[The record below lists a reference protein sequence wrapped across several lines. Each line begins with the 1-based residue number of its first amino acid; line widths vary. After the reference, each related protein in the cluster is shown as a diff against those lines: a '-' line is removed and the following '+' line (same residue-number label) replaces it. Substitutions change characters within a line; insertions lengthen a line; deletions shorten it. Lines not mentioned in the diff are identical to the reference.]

1 MPVIA
6 HLIDDSCNASIIF
19 AAVNLINSVD
29 RCLGG
34 IAYSYHEGNPFPDD
48 LSSVVIVLVSPS
60 LSSCEQLGSLSAP
73 DPKLV
78 LLPKRMEIAGK
89 RQHRGMPTSFS
100 ALLLLLLLLLSFAF
114 VRRRAG
120 WIAIRRIELLSMPKF
135 RFSLSCSSFMML

>member
-34 IAYSYHEGNPFPDD
+34 IAYSYHEGNLFPDD
-48 LSSVVIVLVSPS
+48 LSSVVLVLVSPS
-60 LSSCEQLGSLSAP
+60 LSRCEQLGSLSAP

-89 RQHRGMPTSFS
+89 RRQSGKPDFVFGVVVVVVVIICVRSFDGVPAGLRS
-100 ALLLLLLLLLSFAF
+100 A
-114 VRRRAG
+114 
-120 WIAIRRIELLSMPKF
+120 E
-135 RFSLSCSSFMML
+135 